1 MAKRTP
7 PARRE
12 SRSYRQFSDLLR
24 QLEQLLQESELDWSE
39 ESTAEATRRVRRL
52 ERAIRL
58 SAETRERF

>member
-7 PARRE
+7 ARPE
-12 SRSYRQFSDLLR
+12 SRSYRQFSDLVR
-24 QLEQLLQESELDWSE
+24 QLERLLQDAEMDWSAE
-39 ESTAEATRRVRRL
+39 ATAEATRRVRRL

>member
-7 PARRE
+7 ARPE

-24 QLEQLLQESELDWSE
+24 QLERLLQEADVDWSAE
-39 ESTAEATRRVRRL
+39 ATAEAVRRVRRV

-58 SAETRERF
+58 STETRERC